1 MNPRQ
6 HPGSGLIELG
16 RHPDDVPIAGLAE
29 YAIAPPAIGVGGF
42 ATAEVFFDEG
52 SEGAGRDV
60 GDRAESDPAT
70 APPSLLHHGGDDR
83 LLLGRPPRFARLRTA
98 EVALVDLDLAGQRL
112 AIGPHHGAAD
122 LLQPRPRRLI
132 TAEAE
137 LALQFGGRD
146 ALLRRGDLED
156 GAKPQRQRL
165 LALFEDRPGDHRD
178 LAATAGALVD
188 HPLRRQEIC
197 RPTAAVGE
205 SSGHFRRARYS
216 RHWSSKANRVRNSAS
231 LLGNSDT
238 SIPHLGH
245 HSCSP
250 YVLISLTRR
259 TQADPAMPDRCGD
272 PLCIINNRVC

>member
-29 YAIAPPAIGVGGF
+29 YAIATPAIGVGGF

-165 LALFEDRPGDHRD
+165 LALFADRPGVHQA
-178 LAATAGALVD
+178 LPATAGALVD

-197 RPTAAVGE
+197 RPTAAVGAAE
-205 SSGHFRRARYS
+205 VLRPFPPSQILTALVVEGEPRPELGLAARKLGYVHPAPRTSFVFTVCSYLLDTPNASRSGYA
-216 RHWSSKANRVRNSAS
+216 
-231 LLGNSDT
+231 
-238 SIPHLGH
+238 
-245 HSCSP
+245 
-250 YVLISLTRR
+250 
-259 TQADPAMPDRCGD
+259 
-272 PLCIINNRVC
+272 